1 VLAAAA
7 SFSFD
12 SGPAWRLSWLGA
24 GVPPLAVAL
33 AVGLAAVP
41 VIWLAGLTGLAVL
54 WAKGPLAVRRFEW
67 LADGEWRLTRPD
79 GRCETAELTAATAT
93 LGPWILL
100 AWTTSARRWWPL
112 SRRYA
117 FIGASQVSPA
127 AFRAFRGRLSTLP
140 ARHSGRPK
148 AVAP

>member
-1 VLAAAA
+1 V
-7 SFSFD
+7 S
-12 SGPAWRLSWLGA
+12 
-24 GVPPLAVAL
+24 
-33 AVGLAAVP
+33 LAAVP

-79 GRCETAELTAATAT
+79 GRSETAALTAATAR

-100 AWTTSARRWWPL
+100 VWRARAGRWRPL

-117 FIGASQVSPA
+117 LIGASQVSPA
-127 AFRAFRGRLSTLP
+127 AFRALRGRLSTLP